1 MNILFLITDLTG
13 HGGTERTTSLLAN
26 LFVKKGYKVTIASLF
41 QENRSNTYDIHEKI
55 GIIYLTTDIYKADL
69 CLFYR
74 LRLLFKAYSKLF
86 SYAKNQNHDLII
98 GQGFLPNLLLWAT
111 GKSHKSIAC
120 EHYKYNIY
128 SQKVRRLRNYIYKS
142 FKAVVT
148 LTNNDAEKF
157 RRKGVRATVIPNM
170 IPFLP
175 QKKREGHANR
185 IISVGRLHPQKG
197 YDLLLPA
204 LKPVFSKYP
213 NWHMDIYGDGPDR
226 CLLENLRKDLNLQSN
241 VFFKGFCSNIQQE
254 YLKSSFYVM
263 SSRFEGFPMT
273 LLESLACGLPVIS
286 FNCPEGPADLLKD
299 KAGYLVEPGQ
309 IDRMSEAIIQLIEDE
324 KLRDMYA
331 ENGLAAVGKYT
342 PDEIYKKWQLLF
354 DCLK

>member
-26 LFVKKGYKVTIASLF
+26 LLVDKGYKVSICSLF
-41 QENRSNTYDIHEKI
+41 KENKSNAYDIHKTI
-55 GIIYLTTDIYKADL
+55 RITYLTADIYKADL
-69 CLFYR
+69 NPFNRFR
-74 LRLLFKAYSKLF
+74 LWVKAYSKLF
-86 SYAKNQNHDLII
+86 SYCKNQNHGIII
-98 GQGFLPNLLLWAT
+98 GQGFLPNVLLWAV
-111 GKSHKSIAC
+111 GKANRSIAC
-120 EHYKYNIY
+120 EHYKYTIY
-128 SQKVRRLRNYIYKS
+128 NKQIRRLRNYIYKS
-142 FKAVVT
+142 FKVVVT

-157 RRKGVRATVIPNM
+157 IRQGVRATVIPNM
-170 IPFLP
+170 IPFHP
-175 QKKREGHANR
+175 RKKSEYHANR

-213 NWHMDIYGDGPDR
+213 NWHIDIYGDGPDR
-226 CLLENLRKDLNLQSN
+226 FLLENLCKDLKLQSH

-273 LLESLACGLPVIS
+273 LLEALACGLPVIS

-299 KAGYLVEPGQ
+299 EAGYLVEPED
-309 IDRMSEAIIQLIEDE
+309 IDRMSEAVIHLIEDE
-324 KLRDMYA
+324 KLREMYA
-331 ENGLAAVGKYT
+331 ENGLAAVWKYT
-342 PDEIYKKWQLLF
+342 PEEIYKKWQQLF
-354 DCLK
+354 DQWE